1 MIKQRRKRLATFLA
15 GYIFGIA
22 LHMTT
27 TAMAMTTPREV
38 TDVSEVAEQ
47 NSVSDEQ
54 AMTLTEVDLPL
65 NGSLI
70 SENASLEEV
79 YYDGWLNASVVN
91 VMKEPNID
99 SELLEIYKYN
109 TLIFYTEENVAWV
122 KIKYDEDVYG
132 YIQTGYI
139 SEEKNEPLN
148 PYQDLIN
155 SLTEEEKYL
164 IYQVTY
170 LESGNQTMD
179 GQRACIE
186 VILNRVLSDRYP
198 NNVEAV
204 LGQPGQ
210 FTVWKNRFC
219 KSHNEEQE
227 LALQLVYDEPP
238 VLSQDYLMFS
248 LGKFSWGRNYVKID
262 DVWFGTF

>member
-27 TAMAMTTPREV
+27 AAMAMTNPREV

-54 AMTLTEVDLPL
+54 AMTLTEVDLPI
-65 NGSLI
+65 NGSL
-70 SENASLEEV
+70 
-79 YYDGWLNASVVN
+79 
-91 VMKEPNID
+91 
-99 SELLEIYKYN
+99 SELLETYKYN